1 MKIYFAGSIRGGRD
15 DQSSYAK
22 IIKLLTLHGQV
33 LTEHIGLESLSDQG
47 ETGISINDIYRRD
60 TKWIEESDVLVA
72 EVTQPSIGVG
82 YEIGYAES
90 LNKTIIC
97 LYRESDTAKRI
108 SGMVEGNPNVQIKR
122 YKTIEDLSGY
132 FINIF
137 K

>member
-15 DQSSYAK
+15 DQSSSAK